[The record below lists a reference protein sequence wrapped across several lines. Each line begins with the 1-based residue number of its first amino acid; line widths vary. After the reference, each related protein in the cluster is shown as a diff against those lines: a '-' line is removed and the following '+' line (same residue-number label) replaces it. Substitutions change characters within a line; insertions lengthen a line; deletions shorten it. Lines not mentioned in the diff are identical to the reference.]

1 MNVDAGEEVKKLGE
15 SLLAEVEAEDLSS
28 VGWIDGKMMVA
39 LEANKTSGSQV
50 SSRDATGKTWEVS
63 LITKY

>member
-28 VGWIDGKMMVA
+28 VGWIDGKMMVV
-39 LEANKTSGSQV
+39 LEG
-50 SSRDATGKTWEVS
+50 
-63 LITKY
+63 